1 MNPPRWYASF
11 FLQLAGSAPPPVDA
25 LHRPCCPR
33 IPITMAGS
41 SADYLLT
48 VALISLFC
56 QIFASPAPPPSKT
69 VYTGVFL
76 NRASHVRLLHFWN
89 NTVPFPPNLGHL
101 YAAHMTLQFAPTQ
114 EEVDALP
121 KGMVVSVYPFIWA
134 SDGRTCEG
142 VQVFSPSIKS
152 NNTFSHVTVSTGLRT
167 GAVCT
172 NDLIA
177 DVYNKSVNVSSGAF
191 SERFQLD
198 GCVDTFPPSGKCN
211 DFLKS

>member
-1 MNPPRWYASF
+1 
-11 FLQLAGSAPPPVDA
+11 
-25 LHRPCCPR
+25 
-33 IPITMAGS
+33 MARFG
-41 SADYLLT
+41 ADYLFT
-48 VALISLFC
+48 AALICSVC
-56 QIFASPAPPPSKT
+56 QNFASPAPPPSKT
-69 VYTGVFL
+69 VYTAVFL

-89 NTVPFPPNLGHL
+89 STVPFPPNLGHL
-101 YAAHMTLQFAPTQ
+101 YAAHMTLQYAPTQ

-134 SDGRTCEG
+134 SDGHTCEG

-177 DVYNKSVNVSSGAF
+177 HVYNKSVSVSSGTFA
-191 SERFQLD
+191 ERFQLD

-211 DFLKS
+211 EFLGLWRAYVTLKIVLNYSYHY